1 MGLIHSPHSLVSLP
15 GTVWTG
21 PSDTVLP
28 VLLADPPWRYM
39 TYSAAG
45 LGRSADA
52 HYETMTLDQIRALP
66 VVELA
71 EKGCVLLMWVTDR
84 KSTRL
89 NSSHYCAY
97 SIPSSA

>member
-21 PSDTVLP
+21 PSDTVFP

-52 HYETMTLDQIRALP
+52 HYATMTLDQTRALP
-66 VVELA
+66 VVALA
-71 EKGCVLLMWVTDR
+71 AKDGLLMLWVQDPFLATAFSLLR
-84 KSTRL
+84 ALGVLS
-89 NSSHYCAY
+89 
-97 SIPSSA
+97 